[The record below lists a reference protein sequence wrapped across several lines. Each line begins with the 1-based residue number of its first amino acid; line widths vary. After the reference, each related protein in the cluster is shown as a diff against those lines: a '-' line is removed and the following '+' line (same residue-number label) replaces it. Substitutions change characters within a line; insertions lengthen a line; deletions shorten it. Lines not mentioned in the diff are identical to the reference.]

1 MLKAGF
7 SRLDV
12 TPPLGSFIS
21 GYFIKRYAKGVLE
34 PILLNALALSDGNT
48 TSIIIAADL
57 LGIRKNYCDEILSLI
72 SERTK
77 VPTDNITIC
86 CLHQHTSIALRDT
99 ANNNVMKDKCYL
111 EYLYRKFI
119 DASVMAIN
127 DLTEAK
133 ISTAEAE
140 TSEKISFIRRYIM
153 KDGRVETNPHGKN
166 DKILK
171 PYYDADNTVR
181 LIRFKRHGAR
191 DIALVNFSTHADV
204 VHGEYFSSDW
214 PGFTR
219 SFVENDL
226 ENVSCIMT
234 VGCEGDSNHANF
246 TLDEYKDGYEHA
258 RHMGRIVADAV
269 VGMWDNTEDDTPTD
283 ILCRKELL
291 FNKTRTDGEE
301 RYEECVKLLADPNNN
316 TADGSKIEL
325 LGNASRIVG
334 LRNQPIYQK
343 LPMSSICF
351 GRIGIIGFGGEP
363 FTRYAVRIREK
374 LPDRFIITLACAN
387 GMEGYL
393 PIKEAFREG
402 GYEAGASPFSPSLED
417 DCTKVAVKLLNKNG

>member
-57 LGIRKNYCDEILSLI
+57 LGIRKSYCDEILSLI
-72 SERTK
+72 CEKTG
-77 VPTDNITIC
+77 VPTDNVTIC
-86 CLHQHTSIALRDT
+86 CLHQHTSVAIRDT
-99 ANNNVMKDKCYL
+99 ATNTVMKDKNFL
-111 EYLYRKFI
+111 EYLYRKFA
-119 DASVMAIN
+119 DAALMAI
-127 DLTEAK
+127 DDMKDAE

-140 TSEKISFIRRYIM
+140 TAEKISFMRRYIM
-153 KDGRVETNPHGKN
+153 KNGTVETNPHGKK

-181 LIRFKRHGAR
+181 LIRFRREGAR

-234 VGCEGDSNHANF
+234 VGCEGDSNHADF
-246 TLDEYKDGYEHA
+246 TLDEYRDGYDHA

-283 ILCRKELL
+283 ILCRKDIL

-301 RYEECVKLLADPNNN
+301 RYEECVKILADPENSK
-316 TADGSKIEL
+316 ADGSRIEM

-343 LPMSSICF
+343 LPLSSVIF
-351 GRIGIIGFGGEP
+351 GKIGIIGFGGEP
-363 FTRYAVRIREK
+363 FTRYAVKIREN

-393 PIKEAFREG
+393 PIKEAFSEG
-402 GYEAGASPFSPSLED
+402 GYEAGASPFNPSLED
-417 DCTKVAVKLLNKNG
+417 DCINMAINLLKKD

>member
-12 TPPLGSFIS
+12 TPPLGSFVS
-21 GYFIKRYAKGVLE
+21 GYFVKRYAKGVLE

-48 TSIIIAADL
+48 ISILIAADL

-72 SERTK
+72 SEKTG
-77 VPTDNITIC
+77 VPVDNITIC
-86 CLHQHTSIALRDT
+86 CLHQHTSVAIRDT
-99 ANNNVMKDKCYL
+99 ATNTVMKDKNYL
-111 EYLYRKFI
+111 EYLYRKFA
-119 DASVMAIN
+119 DAALMAID
-127 DLTEAK
+127 DLKDAEV
-133 ISTAEAE
+133 STAKAE

-153 KDGRVETNPHGKN
+153 KDGSIETNPHGKK

-181 LIRFKRHGAR
+181 LIRFKREGAH

-219 SFVENDL
+219 TFVESDI

-234 VGCEGDSNHANF
+234 VGCEGDSNHADF
-246 TLDEYKDGYEHA
+246 TLDEYRDGYEHSK
-258 RHMGRIVADAV
+258 HMGRIIADTV
-269 VGMWDNTEDDTPTD
+269 VDIWNKTESDTQND
-283 ILCRKELL
+283 IVCHKDIL

-301 RYEECVKLLADPNNN
+301 RYEECVKILADPENNN
-316 TADGSKIEL
+316 ADGSRIEK

-343 LPMSSICF
+343 LPLSSVVF
-351 GRIGIIGFGGEP
+351 GRIGIVGFGGEP
-363 FTRYAVRIREK
+363 FTRYATRISEA

-393 PIKEAFREG
+393 PIKEAFSEG
-402 GYEAGASPFSPSLED
+402 GYEAGASPFNPSLEEQ
-417 DCTKVAVKLLNKNG
+417 CITKAVELLNE

>member
-48 TSIIIAADL
+48 TSILIAADL
-57 LGIRKNYCDEILSLI
+57 LGIRKNYCDEIISLI
-72 SERTK
+72 SEKTGI
-77 VPTDNITIC
+77 PTDNITIC
-86 CLHQHTSIALRDT
+86 CLHQHTSVAIRDT
-99 ANNNVMKDKCYL
+99 ATNTVMKDKNYL
-111 EYLYRKFI
+111 EYLYRKFA
-119 DASVMAIN
+119 DAALMAID
-127 DLTEAK
+127 DLKDTEV
-133 ISTAEAE
+133 STAESE
-140 TSEKISFIRRYIM
+140 TAEKISFIRRYIM
-153 KDGRVETNPHGKN
+153 KDGTIETNPHGKK

-181 LIRFKRHGAR
+181 LIRFKRDGVR

-219 SFVENDL
+219 TFVESDI

-234 VGCEGDSNHANF
+234 VGCEGDSNHADF
-246 TLDEYKDGYEHA
+246 TLDEYHDGYEHS
-258 RHMGRIVADAV
+258 RHMGRIVADTV
-269 VGMWDNTEDDTPTD
+269 VGIWNKTEIDTPTD
-283 ILCRKELL
+283 IVCRKDVL

-301 RYEECVKLLADPNNN
+301 RYEECVKILADPENSN
-316 TADGSKIEL
+316 ADGSRIEM

-343 LPMSSICF
+343 LPLSSVVF
-351 GRIGIIGFGGEP
+351 GKIGIVGFGGEP
-363 FTRYAVRIREK
+363 FTRYAVRIREN

-393 PIKEAFREG
+393 PIKEAFSEG
-402 GYEAGASPFSPSLED
+402 GYEAGASPFNPSLED
-417 DCTKVAVKLLNKNG
+417 DCINAATKLLKKD